1 MSTLSLNKMKDL
13 WFREKKCKGAIVRN
27 ASSVVAR
34 ANEIFS
40 TYNEIRDLI
49 QRKPNIIEN
58 DDNTGWGKY
67 ASYPQHETVKDNYM
81 KQCGNDTD
89 KKSLL
94 EAIFKLCPGLTKQW
108 DKNTSLTSS
117 KPRYEDYEQENN
129 NDPYY
134 TPSSYFLS
142 FNHPAKI
149 ARYLTNTD
157 EKYKDNWLWWN
168 GNDEVTYSCRFP
180 MKYLWMLKT
189 EAVIPILSL
198 QSFFNLTY
206 VFKEVYPN
214 FYQDFSYNDSR
225 WQQSLDDFTEK
236 WPKVSKALCE
246 ALDVKELLPEE
257 RCYLATF
264 LFQISLEDVHGLDA
278 QTMLE
283 HGNHAI
289 ILYGPPGTGKTY
301 IAKTLARRILD
312 IPEPSQEDKK
322 CSAEESILGKWQ
334 IVQFH
339 PNYTYQDFIGGIF
352 PDVDSD
358 DKQEKSAIH
367 YIKQKGIFQ
376 LLCDEAR
383 KESNNSKKYILIIDE
398 INRADLSG
406 VFGELMYCLEYRGET
421 VKLPLFG
428 DFSIPENVYII
439 GTMNNTDKS
448 LIGFD
453 LALRRR
459 FGFLKIMPDMTVL
472 EKALPKLDR
481 VDELKTRA
489 DNLNTNLKKELGLSE
504 DKQIGHAYFLKIKDY
519 CPKNT
524 DDTIGLVEGAV
535 PQYKDNCSKTVDD
548 KISHVTPYALEQL
561 WDYHIE
567 PLLEEYLGLEFEEK
581 KTIIEKL
588 KSDFTMDIPKTFE

>member
-1 MSTLSLNKMKDL
+1 MSTLSLKKLKDL
-13 WFREKKCKGAIVRN
+13 WIREKKCKGTIVKN
-27 ASSVVAR
+27 ASSVVNR
-34 ANEIFS
+34 AKEIFN
-40 TYNEIRDLI
+40 TYNKIRDLI
-49 QRKPNIIEN
+49 QSRPNIIDS

-67 ASYPQHETVKDNYM
+67 TSYSNHYTVKNNYM
-81 KQCGNDTD
+81 EQCGNDNG
-89 KKSLL
+89 KENLL
-94 EAIFKLCPGLTKQW
+94 EAIFTLCPGLTKRW

-117 KPRYEDYEQENN
+117 TPKFDDYEQENN
-129 NDPYY
+129 NDTYY

-149 ARYLTNTD
+149 ARYLTNPD
-157 EKYKDNWLWWN
+157 EKFKDNWLWWN

-198 QSFFNLTY
+198 QSFFNLVS

-214 FYQDFSYNDSR
+214 FDQDFLYNDSG

-264 LFQISLEDVHGLDA
+264 LFQISLEDAHGLDA

-301 IAKTLARRILD
+301 IAKALARRILD

-322 CSAEESILGKWQ
+322 CSAEKSILGKWQ

-358 DKQEKSAIH
+358 DKQDKSAIH
-367 YIKQKGIFQ
+367 YKKQKGIFQ

-383 KESNNSKKYILIIDE
+383 EKENSNKKYILIIDE
-398 INRADLSG
+398 INRADLSS

-428 DFSIPENVYII
+428 DFTIPENVYII

-459 FGFLKIMPDMTVL
+459 FGFLKIMPDMNVL
-472 EKALPKLDR
+472 EKVLPKLDC
-481 VDELKTRA
+481 VDVLKERADKLNENLKTQ
-489 DNLNTNLKKELGLSE
+489 LGLSE
-504 DKQIGHAYFLKIKDY
+504 DKQIGHAYFLKIMDY
-519 CPKNT
+519 CQKTT
-524 DDTIGLVEGAV
+524 DE
-535 PQYKDNCSKTVDD
+535 KTFYL
-548 KISHVTPYALEQL
+548 TPYALEQL

-581 KTIIEKL
+581 TTIVEIL
-588 KSDFTMDIPKTFE
+588 KSDFTKDIPKTNE